1 LNEPDASTIP
11 KDVRR
16 FLADLPPDPMFAM
29 LSHSVTTVQPLLGLA
44 QALYTT
50 LELPVRTREL
60 AILTL
65 ADLVSSEFV
74 WTQHVPMSQAAGVG
88 DDIRQLIRD
97 RDYRN
102 VALSA
107 ADSAV
112 IRFAAAVVTHPHVPD
127 ALFAQARKYLSDREI
142 VELLHVIGYYWT
154 FGRMSTV
161 LDVELTKV
169 YAQEYGSTFRPDQGP
184 SSSVGPARPSS

>member
-1 LNEPDASTIP
+1 MPRLNEPDASTIP
-11 KDVRR
+11 EDVRQ
-16 FLADLPPDPMFAM
+16 FLAGLPPDPMFRM
-29 LSHSVTTVQPLLGLA
+29 LSHSVTTVRPLLGLA

-74 WTQHVPMSQAAGVG
+74 WTQHVPISQAADVG
-88 DDIRQLIRD
+88 DDIRRLIRD

-102 VALSA
+102 AALSA

-112 IRFAAAVVTHPHVPD
+112 IRFVAEVVTRPDVPD
-127 ALFAQARKYLSDREI
+127 ALFAEARKHLSDREI

-154 FGRMSTV
+154 FGRVSTV
-161 LDVELTKV
+161 LDVELTHV
-169 YAQEYGSTFRPDQGP
+169 YAQEYGSTWTPPELPGRP
-184 SSSVGPARPSS
+184 R

>member
-1 LNEPDASTIP
+1 MPRLNEPDASTIP
-11 KDVRR
+11 DDVRR
-16 FLADLPPDPMFAM
+16 FLADLPPDPMFRM
-29 LSHSVTTVQPLLGLA
+29 LSHSVTTVRPLLGLA

-74 WTQHVPMSQAAGVG
+74 WTQHGPISQAAGVG
-88 DDIRQLIRD
+88 NDIRQLIRD
-97 RDYRN
+97 RDYTN
-102 VALSA
+102 AALSP

-112 IRFAAAVVTHPHVPD
+112 IRFAAEVVTRPHVPD
-127 ALFAQARKYLSDREI
+127 ALFAEARKHLSDREI

-161 LDVELTKV
+161 LDVELTHV
-169 YAQEYGSTFRPDQGP
+169 YAQEYGSTWAQHGSDAP
-184 SSSVGPARPSS
+184 SRDRT